1 MWSPS
6 DASNSS
12 IIKSTLKTKHTLILD
27 PPKTHKP
34 EAKFIIK
41 LLFQCAEMDI
51 FPQYLIENLIELR
64 NSSKGSD
71 LREQS
76 SLREGDNIHQMKDE
90 RNG

>member
-1 MWSPS
+1 
-6 DASNSS
+6 
-12 IIKSTLKTKHTLILD
+12 
-27 PPKTHKP
+27 
-34 EAKFIIK
+34 
-41 LLFQCAEMDI
+41 MDI
-51 FPQYLIENLIELR
+51 FPQYLIENLIELE